1 MIPNCK
7 QTENRLNKLENNN
20 VYSEEEQIIGKWIDG
35 KPIYRKVIITT
46 SPTSINDFQCIAL
59 LPENEKTLVNLRA
72 QIFVPNASIITQV
85 PFSFATESLGSIYF
99 DPTTKNIIMSINN
112 STYINSEV
120 IIIAEYTK
128 TTD

>member
-35 KPIYRKVIITT
+35 NPIYRKVIITT

-99 DPTTKNIIMSINN
+99 DPTTKNIIMSMNN

>member
-99 DPTTKNIIMSINN
+99 DPTTKNIIMSMNN

>member
-1 MIPNCK
+1 MTPKCK
-7 QTENRLNKLENNN
+7 QTENRLNKLEDNN

-99 DPTTKNIIMSINN
+99 APTTKNIIMSMNN

>member
-99 DPTTKNIIMSINN
+99 DPKTKNIIMSINN

>member
-1 MIPNCK
+1 MIPKCK
-7 QTENRLNKLENNN
+7 QTENRLNKLEDNN

-99 DPTTKNIIMSINN
+99 DPTTKNIIMSMNN

>member
-46 SPTSINDFQCIAL
+46 SPT
-59 LPENEKTLVNLRA
+59 
-72 QIFVPNASIITQV
+72 
-85 PFSFATESLGSIYF
+85 
-99 DPTTKNIIMSINN
+99 
-112 STYINSEV
+112 
-120 IIIAEYTK
+120 
-128 TTD
+128 